1 MKPLSVMMDADRV
14 AWQLAEEMRDRLPEE
29 ARVTMYCTL
38 GTGDT
43 FDAVTAIMEL
53 AVRHQQTV
61 AHNTVRQLHAW
72 LDGYRGNPDEPR
84 MRAAIH
90 AITP

>member
-38 GTGDT
+38 NWRHLRRRDRDHGTGC
-43 FDAVTAIMEL
+43 TAS
-53 AVRHQQTV
+53 ADRR
-61 AHNTVRQLHAW
+61 HNTVRQLHAW